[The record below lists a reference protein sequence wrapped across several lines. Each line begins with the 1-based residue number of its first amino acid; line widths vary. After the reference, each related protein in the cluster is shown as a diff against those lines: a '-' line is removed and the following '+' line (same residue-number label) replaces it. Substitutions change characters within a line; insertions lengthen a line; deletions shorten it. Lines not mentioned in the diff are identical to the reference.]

1 MLSGGLGD
9 ALSMSTPLS
18 IPAETFLLLTGDTG
32 RQKHTQ
38 FRKYVIAG
46 AALIELALR
55 ERITMSEEKNP
66 RITLTDPTPTG
77 DPVLDQALTAV
88 DERDGKKL
96 GGTLSS
102 RAMDL
107 TEALGEQLA
116 AAGVLERKKGLL
128 GTTWPVVDH
137 GPESAVRDRL
147 SDALD
152 GSGSP
157 SQQDVVL
164 LALIK
169 AARAGYVV
177 IKDDVPEMRRG
188 EVLKRIDELSENSPH
203 WPVTRAVTYKIDSMH
218 AAIAAG

>member
-1 MLSGGLGD
+1 
-9 ALSMSTPLS
+9 MSIPLS

-137 GPESAVRDRL
+137 GPENAVRDRL

>member
-1 MLSGGLGD
+1 
-9 ALSMSTPLS
+9 MSTPLS

-32 RQKHTQ
+32 RQQHTQ
-38 FRKYVIAG
+38 FRKYVTAG

-55 ERITMSEEKNP
+55 ERITMSDEKNP

-88 DERDGKKL
+88 GARDGKRL

-116 AAGVLERKKGLL
+116 EAGVLERKKGLL
-128 GTTWPVVDH
+128 GTTWPVLDH
-137 GPESAVRDRL
+137 GPENAVRDRL

-152 GSGSP
+152 GTGDP

-188 EVLKRIDELSENSPH
+188 EVLTRIDELSENSPY
-203 WPVTRAVTYKIDSMH
+203 WPVTRAVTYKIDSMT
-218 AAIAAG
+218 AAMTT

>member
-1 MLSGGLGD
+1 
-9 ALSMSTPLS
+9 MSTPLS

-32 RQKHTQ
+32 RQQHTQ
-38 FRKYVIAG
+38 FRKFVTAG

-55 ERITMSEEKNP
+55 ERITMSDEKNP

-88 DERDGKKL
+88 GARDGKRL

-116 AAGVLERKKGLL
+116 EAGVLERKKGLL
-128 GTTWPVVDH
+128 GTTWPVLDH
-137 GPESAVRDRL
+137 GPENAVRDRL

-152 GSGSP
+152 GTGDP

-177 IKDDVPEMRRG
+177 IKDDVPEMPRG
-188 EVLKRIDELSENSPH
+188 EVLTRIDELSENSPY
-203 WPVTRAVTYKIDSMH
+203 WPVTRAVTYKIDSMT
-218 AAIAAG
+218 AAMTT